1 MSVKPILCGL
11 DLGSKTCGIAVSDGL
26 GMLAHPVTTL
36 RFSHEDYE
44 ACLELLA
51 PIVSQYQVAQFVL
64 GFPKSLN
71 NVISKRAQVSEM
83 FKASLEKA
91 FGLPVQLV
99 DERFTTVFSTKNLI
113 SLNKKRKERK
123 EIIDQAAAVAIL
135 QSYLDQLKFKN
146 GE

>member
-1 MSVKPILCGL
+1 M
-11 DLGSKTCGIAVSDGL
+11 
-26 GMLAHPVTTL
+26 
-36 RFSHEDYE
+36 
-44 ACLELLA
+44 
-51 PIVSQYQVAQFVL
+51 L

-71 NVISKRAQVSEM
+71 NAISKRAEISEM
-83 FKASLEKA
+83 FKVRLEQT
-91 FGLPVQLV
+91 FGLPVHLV
-99 DERFTTVFSTKNLI
+99 DERFTTAFSTRNLI